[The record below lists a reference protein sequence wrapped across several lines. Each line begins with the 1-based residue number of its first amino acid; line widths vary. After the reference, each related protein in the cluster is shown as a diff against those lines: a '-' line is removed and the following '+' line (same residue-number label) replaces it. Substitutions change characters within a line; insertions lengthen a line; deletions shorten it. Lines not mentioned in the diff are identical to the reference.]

1 MVRYSIEPSNGIFV
15 RGSRFLSI
23 AKSMGK
29 NLGKNISKNLS
40 VKNSQKLLD
49 HAKKFA
55 TDAIKTASKKS
66 QFKRHWK
73 KREI

>member
-15 RGSRFLSI
+15 RGYKFLSI